1 MLDKNILKEIA
12 NDITDEE
19 IIAITSEEIILE
31 HKSFNLKNF
40 ILKMKSLK
48 FNTLPHFKYAK
59 KYAKSQFS
67 RLSEP
72 SLGRLAKLTAQ
83 MELAQYL
90 ISQGATVQEVRHQT
104 GIPNDLLAIIIKASY
119 ISVPKDILRFRLINY
134 RLLKIAKMQ
143 EIFFKQTIM
152 PMLSAQDSQMA
163 RNLLTAFED
172 LVKMETKERA
182 MLEHKLNE
190 K

>member
-1 MLDKNILKEIA
+1 VIDKNILDEIA

-31 HKSFNLKNF
+31 HKDFNLKNF

-59 KYAKSQFS
+59 KYAKKNMSK
-67 RLSEP
+67 LSAP
-72 SLGRLAKLTAQ
+72 SLGRLTKLTAQ
-83 MELAQYL
+83 MELTQYL
-90 ISQGATVQEVRHQT
+90 MSQGATIKEIRQQT
-104 GIPNDLLAIIIKASY
+104 GIPDDLLAVVIRSSY
-119 ISVPKDILRFRLINY
+119 IKVPKDILRFRLINY

-143 EIFFKQTIM
+143 EIFFKETIM
-152 PMLSAQDSQMA
+152 PMLSKQDSQMA
-163 RNLLTAFED
+163 RNMLTAFED